1 MTGSGGGG
9 GRHRIE
15 RMSSA
20 SIGPWKGGEPRHHG
34 ERLTRNAVIDC
45 GWGSLIFA
53 HTFED
58 NDALVEAVTTEAPG
72 QRNLA
77 LYLKDPHVVLS
88 LAPHDLFLDPSHTYR
103 LWLSRYAAGRV
114 QAKGFLIRRMQHR
127 SDADDIYRLLL
138 SRGMVSAPPEFI
150 WDERGSKVTQ
160 YFVAVE
166 PDSGRVIGTVTGI
179 DHAEAFSDPENG
191 SSMWCLAVDPQARYP
206 GIGRA
211 LVAYAA
217 DHFAARGR
225 AFMDLSVMHDN
236 EAVIRLYEDLG
247 FERVPAFCVKKRNA
261 INQSLYIGK
270 KSVEGLNIY
279 ARIIVDEA
287 LKRGIAVDVLDQ
299 AEGYFVLQY
308 GGRRIICRESL
319 SELTSAIAMSRC
331 DDKRVTHKVLVDAGL
346 PVPRQQ
352 LADDEAANEAFL
364 GACGSIVVKPARGEQ
379 GQGISV
385 NIADPQDMQEAI
397 AIAQRHCKDVLLE
410 EYVQGD
416 DLRVVVIDFKVV
428 AAAIRRPA
436 AVVGTGR
443 HTVSELIDKQS
454 RRRVAATGGESRIPV
469 DQETRRCLAGAGLT
483 LEDVLEAGRTVR
495 VRETAN
501 LHTGGTLHDVTDE
514 LGPAVRAVAEQA
526 ARVLSIPVV
535 GLDLLVDAP
544 DGDRFVFIE
553 ANERPGLANHEP
565 QPTAERFL
573 DLLFPQTAGV

>member
-1 MTGSGGGG
+1 MTGSG

-34 ERLTRNAVIDC
+34 ERLTRNAVVDC

-58 NDALVEAVTTEAPG
+58 NDALVETVTAEAPG

-114 QAKGFLIRRMQHR
+114 QPQGFLIRRLQRR
-127 SDADDIYRLLL
+127 SDADDIYRLLM

-150 WDERGSKVTQ
+150 WDERGSRVTQ
-160 YFVAVE
+160 HFVAVD

-179 DHAEAFSDPENG
+179 DHAEAFDDPENG
-191 SSMWCLAVDPQARYP
+191 ASMWCLAVDPQARFP
-206 GIGRA
+206 GIGRS

-261 INQSLYIGK
+261 INQPLYIGRK
-270 KSVEGLNIY
+270 PVEGLNIY

-287 LKRGIAVDVLDQ
+287 LKRGIAVDVLDES
-299 AEGYFVLQY
+299 EGYFTLQY

-331 DDKRVTHKVLVDAGL
+331 DNKRVTHKVLAHAGL

-352 LADDEAANEAFL
+352 LAADDAANETFL
-364 GACGSIVVKPARGEQ
+364 AACGRIVVKPARGEQ
-379 GQGISV
+379 GRGISV
-385 NIADPQDMQEAI
+385 NIADVSDMKEAI
-397 AIAQRHCKDVLLE
+397 AVAQRHCSDVVLE
-410 EYVQGD
+410 EYVQGE
-416 DLRVVVIDFKVV
+416 DLRIVVIDFKVV

-436 AVVGTGR
+436 TVVGTGR
-443 HTVSELIDKQS
+443 HTIAKLIDKQS
-454 RRRVAATGGESRIPV
+454 RRRAAATGGESTIPV
-469 DQETRRCLAGAGLT
+469 DQETRRCLASAGLT
-483 LEDVLEAGRTVR
+483 LDDVLEQGRAVR

-501 LHTGGTLHDVTDE
+501 LHTGGTLHDVTEE
-514 LGPAVRAVAEQA
+514 LSPSMRAAAEQA

-535 GLDLLVDAP
+535 GMDLLVNAA
-544 DGDRFVFIE
+544 DGDEYVFIE